1 VLLHENILE
10 ACLHASS
17 MHASSMQNCVLGD
30 SMAAP
35 HRRTVLSDIGAYCLS
50 RRVLEGG
57 I

>member
-1 VLLHENILE
+1 MLLHENILE